1 MLNKLGDVD
10 MNNKTRPVSDLR
22 NNLKEIEVY
31 LKLKEA
37 EKTAR
42 LDSKTYSSK
51 EVLENI
57 KSVLA

>member
-1 MLNKLGDVD
+1 MLNKLEDVD
-10 MNNKTRPVSDLR
+10 MNNKTRPVSNLR

>member
-1 MLNKLGDVD
+1 
-10 MNNKTRPVSDLR
+10 MNNKTRPVSNIR
-22 NNLKEIEVY
+22 NNLWEIEVN
-31 LKLKEA
+31 LKLKGA